1 MFFLMKIYYLI
12 FLVLVLVLALVLVP
26 APVPAPAPACLLF
39 SLFHKKMSS

>member
-12 FLVLVLVLALVLVP
+12 FLVLVLALVLVP